1 MLAAMPARPLV
12 PDRDGTAM
20 PVGEYLDRQVE
31 LLREAHDQGD
41 RLAARVMHAT
51 VDRKA
56 TPEELLA
63 SPLTLE
69 VARDAIA
76 RDHRYADWASAQA
89 HADDLLDAGFEAA
102 CDAIQWGEVD
112 ALRTLLDARPE
123 LVQARSPFPHHAML
137 LHHVAANGIEVER
150 QLQSPPNAVDI
161 ARLLLE
167 RGADPDA
174 VCDAYSGRDTT
185 LTLLVSSSHPA
196 AAGVQAPL
204 VEELCRGGARMNGLD
219 DDGAPLFT
227 ALNSG
232 YTSAAEALVRC
243 GARVDN
249 LVFAA
254 ADGRLDEVEGYF
266 DADGGLALDRGWGTL
281 LDGPSG
287 SLLERDRLLEY
298 ALIWAALHG
307 RRDVVEFLL
316 GKQPDLSFTEPFHH
330 VTARGAAGHGRHQEI
345 VAMLDDS
352 NAGDRH

>member
-20 PVGEYLDRQVE
+20 RVGEYLDRQVE

-56 TPEELLA
+56 TPDELLA

-69 VARDAIA
+69 VAREAIA

-102 CDAIQWGEVD
+102 CDAIEWGEVD

-123 LVQARSPFPHHAML
+123 LVRARSPFPHHATL

-161 ARLLLE
+161 AWLLLE

-185 LTLLVSSSHPA
+185 LTLLVSSAHPA
-196 AAGVQAPL
+196 SAGVQAPL
-204 VEELCRGGARMNGLD
+204 VEELCRGGARVNGLD

-227 ALNSG
+227 ALTSG
-232 YTSAAEALVRC
+232 YTKAAEALVRC

-254 ADGRLDEVEGYF
+254 ADGRLDEVQGYF

-287 SLLERDRLLEY
+287 SRLERDRLLDY

-307 RRDVVEFLL
+307 RREVVEFLL
-316 GKQPDLSFTEPFHH
+316 AKEPDLEFTEPFFHS
-330 VTARGAAGHGRHQEI
+330 TARGAAGHGRHKEI
-345 VAMLDDS
+345 VALLDPGS
-352 NAGDRH
+352 S

>member
-1 MLAAMPARPLV
+1 MLAAVSARPLV
-12 PDRDGTAM
+12 PDLDRGATT
-20 PVGEYLDRQVE
+20 VGEYLDRQVE
-31 LLREAHDQGD
+31 LLLEAHDQGD
-41 RLAARVMHAT
+41 RLAAQVMHAT

-56 TPEELLA
+56 TPDELLA

-102 CDAIQWGEVD
+102 CDAIEWGEVD

-123 LVQARSPFPHHAML
+123 LVRARSPFPHNAML

-150 QLQSPPNAVDI
+150 QLQSPQNAVDI

-185 LTLLVSSSHPA
+185 LTLLVSSAHPA
-196 AAGVQAPL
+196 SAGVQAPL
-204 VEELCRGGARMNGLD
+204 VEELCRGGARVDGLD

-227 ALNSG
+227 ALTSG
-232 YTSAAEALVRC
+232 YTKAAEALVRC

-254 ADGRLDEVEGYF
+254 ADGRLDAVQGYF
-266 DADGGLALDRGWGTL
+266 DADGTLMPDRAWGTIRAAPGGSR
-281 LDGPSG
+281 LDP
-287 SLLERDRLLEY
+287 DRLVDY

-307 RRDVVEFLL
+307 RRAVVEFLL
-316 GKQPDLSFTEPFHH
+316 AKRPDLDVTEPFFNS
-330 VTARGAAGHGRHQEI
+330 TAYGAARHGRHEEI
-345 VAMLDDS
+345 AALLAA
-352 NAGDRH
+352 AG